1 MNYELACLVE
11 RLLFSGAFLLPGAF
25 SIQVITAPS
34 ASHAAQMGS
43 SPQPTTGPGLPQ
55 VLLGCV
61 GSTGPLPASQ
71 PLAAP
76 KARTISCTRDPA
88 TDPRAPPDAV
98 ARLSPAEPGE
108 PGDQHCDSQQYPYR
122 RCQRAHRDD
131 HPGLPI
137 PLREPEHSVGA
148 HVAARL
154 RGHGIGVTS
163 PASSYRHPQKRKP
176 PDPATDPQASYD
188 HCRRAPE

>member
-1 MNYELACLVE
+1 MNYELACLIE

-61 GSTGPLPASQ
+61 GSAGPLPASQ

-76 KARTISCTRDPA
+76 KARTISATPAIQLPIHAHHGMPLRDSLLPNRASPA
-88 TDPRAPPDAV
+88 TSTAIVSSIHTAAASAPTAMITPGSPFHCGNQSTPSAHTSLHVCVVMIRA
-98 ARLSPAEPGE
+98 
-108 PGDQHCDSQQYPYR
+108 
-122 RCQRAHRDD
+122 
-131 HPGLPI
+131 
-137 PLREPEHSVGA
+137 
-148 HVAARL
+148 
-154 RGHGIGVTS
+154 
-163 PASSYRHPQKRKP
+163 
-176 PDPATDPQASYD
+176 
-188 HCRRAPE
+188 